1 MSDVEKYINRRKQ
14 TDSEFSQ
21 GFESGYLSFKLG
33 VILARAREEA
43 GLSQEELARQLNW
56 DKTTVSNLEENVESV
71 GISTLERYAKALGKE
86 LIVEIR

>member
-1 MSDVEKYINRRKQ
+1 MSDVERYINKRKQ

-33 VILARAREEA
+33 VILAQARQEA
-43 GLSQEELARQLNW
+43 GITQAELARQLDW
-56 DKTTVSNLEENVESV
+56 EPTTILSIENNAESV
-71 GISTLERYAKALGKE
+71 DISTLEKYANALGKQ